1 MGDAIMFG
9 FKNRRKL
16 IEANALLVA
25 QLKELREQHDEL
37 LVIAR
42 TQLLDY
48 QSLKSQLDDVR
59 ATLEPARLPVTTLRV
74 IGAGDRVINLAD
86 RRGK

>member
-9 FKNRRKL
+9 FKSRRKL
-16 IEANALLVA
+16 AEANALLVA
-25 QLKELREQHDEL
+25 QLCELREQHDEL

-42 TQLLDY
+42 TQLLDH
-48 QSLKSQLDDVR
+48 QLLKSQLDDVR
-59 ATLEPARLPVTTLRV
+59 ATLEPTRLPVTTLRV